1 MLKSKKSYLRKRG
14 FIDPSDIKIL
24 EDKSKEEIGY
34 LLFSD
39 EPTIRTS
46 AVAVLQRTEI
56 NKPDFTSLLLKLLS
70 EEKCLYVRIEICE
83 ALEKCDRRAAK
94 QMIHYLGKIGSN
106 QHKTLPGRISKKKSY
121 PLPRDIIARCLARMS
136 TTVFEEFVNVLE
148 TDDINKISE
157 ILDAIGFMVFYN

>member
-14 FIDPSDIKIL
+14 FIDPSDIKML

-39 EPTIRTS
+39 EPTIRAS
-46 AVAVLQRTEI
+46 AVAILQKTEI

-70 EEKCLYVRIEICE
+70 KEKCLYVRIEICE

-94 QMIHYLGKIGSN
+94 QMIYYLGKIGDN
-106 QHKTLPGRISKKKSY
+106 QHKKLPSRISKKNHIPY
-121 PLPRDIIARCLARMS
+121 R
-136 TTVFEEFVNVLE
+136 
-148 TDDINKISE
+148 E
-157 ILDAIGFMVFYN
+157 I